1 MSLRERITD
10 LRERIAYRLEGD
22 QEQGGNRKGFYV
34 IVFVL
39 LLLVCWPIY
48 AEFIME
54 RPQREVA
61 AAKPP
66 QYPTA
71 GARDEVRAPAEQEE
85 EKAPA
90 PQAQAPRTQAPTPRP
105 MPKVKKET
113 EEQKMARKARLLSH
127 YGSPLGDSWKQLAGR
142 SDREERGEPG
152 QVLEVPPAQQ
162 GRTQLASNG
171 HGNGNGNGQG
181 SVWKN
186 DFYDRGN
193 GQTGRLQPPES
204 PYMVHRGSVIHVRLQ
219 DNINTQTPG
228 QVTAVVT
235 RDVRDSVTGRYVLIP
250 GEKPDEPGAVVIGWP
265 DTQLAYDQNMLPTA
279 WDQLILPNGE
289 RMPLAS
295 FPGADRSGAAG
306 LPVNVNTHFWKTV
319 GRSALLTLSGAAADM
334 TRRGGGGNQEF
345 QDAFERQAGRQL
357 DRRARQMWD
366 RRGHQGPTGTVEAG
380 EEFLLQVIEPLVF
393 PGDYYERANGGM
405 YAQGE

>member
-1 MSLRERITD
+1 MSLRERIAD
-10 LRERIAYRLEGD
+10 LRERIAERLERN
-22 QEQGGNRKGFYV
+22 QGPGNSRKGFYV
-34 IVFVL
+34 IVTIIIL
-39 LLLVCWPIY
+39 LLLWNPFSELILP
-48 AEFIME
+48 
-54 RPQREVA
+54 RPQRQEA
-61 AAKPP
+61 AAKTTEH
-66 QYPTA
+66 QTA
-71 GARDEVRAPAEQEE
+71 GERDLVKVPADQEE
-85 EKAPA
+85 EKVEKEQVKTLREQKNNRQPA
-90 PQAQAPRTQAPTPRP
+90 PQP
-105 MPKVKKET
+105 KKET

-127 YGSPLGDSWKQLAGR
+127 YGNPLSSSWKQLVGR
-142 SDREERGEPG
+142 SDHENEPQPK
-152 QVLEVPPAQQ
+152 QVLEVPPA
-162 GRTQLASNG
+162 SNG
-171 HGNGNGNGQG
+171 RAHYAANGQGNGNGNGRG

-204 PYMVHRGSVIHVRLQ
+204 PYMVHRGTVIHVRLQ

-228 QVTAVVT
+228 QITAVVT

-334 TRRGGGGNQEF
+334 TRRGGGGNYEF

-366 RRGHQGPTGTVEAG
+366 RGGYRGPTGTVEAG

-393 PGDYYERANGGM
+393 PGDYYERTNGGA
-405 YAQGE
+405 YALND